1 MNNRYAL
8 VTGASSG
15 IGYQYARVMA
25 GYGYNLIIVSNEEA
39 IFEKA
44 GCLTEEYSVHV
55 IALLRDLGQ
64 ENAAKELFDYC
75 QKEHL
80 LVEVLINNAGVYHS
94 RDFIED
100 TEGFNKL
107 ILALHMTTP
116 AMLSYYFGQEMA
128 KRKKG
133 YILNMCSVTS
143 HIAVQKLATYS
154 ATKAFLTNFTRSL
167 HVELRYQGVD
177 VTAVSP
183 GAVATTLYNLNEKAT
198 KFGLA
203 MGYIVTPEKL
213 AKKGVKAMFKRRAK
227 ASIPSLYNGILIFL
241 ASLIPT
247 GLLRLIRKWG
257 WF

>member
-44 GCLTEEYSVHV
+44 TTISKEYPVKAV
-55 IALLRDLGQ
+55 GLLRDLGQ
-64 ENAAKELFDYC
+64 EDAAKTLFDYC
-75 QKEHL
+75 QEEQL
-80 LVEVLINNAGVYHS
+80 VVEVLINNAGVYHS

-100 TEGFNKL
+100 SEGFNKL
-107 ILALHMTTP
+107 IMNLHMTTP

-128 KRKKG
+128 KRKEG

-167 HVELRYQGVD
+167 HVELRYQGVG

-183 GAVATTLYNLNEKAT
+183 GAVATSLYNLNEKAT
-198 KFGLA
+198 RFGLSL
-203 MGYIVTPEKL
+203 GYIVTPEKL
-213 AKKGVKAMFKRRAK
+213 ARKGVKAMFQRRAK
-227 ASIPSLYNGILIFL
+227 ASIPSIYNAILIFL
-241 ASLIPT
+241 VSLIPT